1 MGMGKKGGK
10 SSKPAAAGDT
20 VSVTLGSTEAQ
31 NLLLALTDAL
41 GAGDDKKKKKK
52 KKKKDIPPPP
62 FGK

>member
-1 MGMGKKGGK
+1 MGMERKG
-10 SSKPAAAGDT
+10 SKATSPAAAGDT
-20 VSVTLGSTEAQ
+20 VTVTMSVTEAQ

-41 GAGDDKKKKKK
+41 GGGGDKKKK

>member
-1 MGMGKKGGK
+1 MGMEKKGK
-10 SSKPAAAGDT
+10 ASKPAGASDT
-20 VSVTLGSTEAQ
+20 VTVTMGTTEAQ

>member
-1 MGMGKKGGK
+1 MGMEKKGKG
-10 SSKPAAAGDT
+10 SKPAAAGDT
-20 VSVTLGSTEAQ
+20 VSVTLGATEAQ

-41 GAGDDKKKKKK
+41 GASDDKKKKKK

>member
-1 MGMGKKGGK
+1 MGSEKKTGAK
-10 SSKPAAAGDT
+10 RAASGDT
-20 VSVTLGSTEAQ
+20 VTVTLNVTEAQ

-41 GAGDDKKKKKK
+41 GGDNDKKKK